1 MVQSFDEPSTSD
13 HCILDLPPTECCC
26 PPGLNIGGCGPGI
39 LHWFCSTM
47 HHRTSL
53 LLVVTLQI
61 YLNTF
66 IVYSNNKQ
74 PGFQHFNR
82 GFVGFDFPH
91 QDIKYISNFLL
102 DAPRLKMHNCIA
114 GESIISCIRL
124 ILNWML
130 DKEARPT
137 WQKRRNKE
145 ILQDVTL
152 IWLDILSSFNLQLY

>member
-1 MVQSFDEPSTSD
+1 MHEKRLFFEIPLFFDSPCILLDIISADATSKLINYLIALHMVQSFDEPSTSD

-66 IVYSNNKQ
+66 IVYSNNLDS
-74 PGFQHFNR
+74 N
-82 GFVGFDFPH
+82 
-91 QDIKYISNFLL
+91 ISIEVSWDSTFHT
-102 DAPRLKMHNCIA
+102 KI
-114 GESIISCIRL
+114 
-124 ILNWML
+124 
-130 DKEARPT
+130 
-137 WQKRRNKE
+137 
-145 ILQDVTL
+145 
-152 IWLDILSSFNLQLY
+152 